1 MNLALYV
8 HIPYCVT
15 KCPYCD
21 FNSYGVGDKV
31 PEDRYTEALIKE
43 LSLYKKLLS
52 KFKVSSV
59 YFGGGTPSLFS
70 AKNIEKIISCISSI
84 TTFSSSP
91 EITVEVN
98 PKTADL
104 KKFKSFRDIGINR
117 LSLGIQSFSER
128 KLRFLG
134 RLSSPKDNLQCIEE
148 VLTSGIDNFNV
159 DLMYGTTDETFSE
172 WESDLKNATGF
183 NPNHISAYCLTIES
197 GTEFKKMFERG
208 DLILPDENI
217 LTDMIDFT
225 TEYLGQK
232 EYNQYEISNYCLTG
246 YECTH
251 NNFYWQG
258 LNYLGIG
265 AGAHSHLKS
274 YNGSKWGQR
283 WSNVKY
289 PQRYISTIV
298 KSNVVPIDKSETLT
312 RQQAFEDDLM
322 MGLRLMK
329 GLDLDILYDRYN
341 VGFDLY
347 DSDYLFSEGLMS
359 RSQNTIKL
367 SRKGILVSDYII
379 SRLLDKA
386 VINAL

>member
-43 LSLYKKLLS
+43 LSLYEKLLS

-70 AKNIEKIISCISSI
+70 AQNIEKIISCISSI

-183 NPNHISAYCLTIES
+183 KPNHISAYCLTIES
-197 GTEFKKMFERG
+197 GTEFKKRFERG
-208 DLILPDENI
+208 DLVLPDENT
-217 LTDMIDFT
+217 LADMIDFT

-232 EYNQYEISNYCLTG
+232 EYNQYEISNYCLID
-246 YECTH
+246 YECLH
-251 NNFYWQG
+251 NKFYWQG
-258 LNYLGIG
+258 LNYLGFG

-274 YNGSKWGQR
+274 YDGSKWGQR

-289 PQRYISTIV
+289 PSRYMSIV
-298 KSNVVPIDKSETLT
+298 NNNVSPIDKSETLT

>member
-31 PEDRYTEALIKE
+31 PEDRYTETLIKE
-43 LSLYKKLLS
+43 LSLYEELLS
-52 KFKVSSV
+52 KFKVSSL

-70 AKNIEKIISCISSI
+70 AQNIEKIISCISSI

-104 KKFKSFRDIGINR
+104 KKFKSFRDIGVNR

-128 KLRFLG
+128 KLKFLG
-134 RLSSPKDNLQCIEE
+134 RLSSPADNMQCIEE
-148 VLTSGIDNFNV
+148 VLNCGIDNFNV

-172 WESDLKNATGF
+172 WESDLLNATCF
-183 NPNHISAYCLTIES
+183 KPNHISAYCLTIES
-197 GTEFKKMFERG
+197 GTEFKKRFERG
-208 DLILPDENI
+208 DLVLPDENT
-217 LTDMIDFT
+217 LADMIDFT
-225 TEYLGQK
+225 TQYLGQK
-232 EYNQYEISNYCLTG
+232 EYNQYEISNYCLID
-246 YECTH
+246 YECLH
-251 NNFYWQG
+251 NKFYWQG
-258 LNYLGIG
+258 LNYLGFG

-274 YNGSKWGQR
+274 YDGSKWGQR

-289 PQRYISTIV
+289 PSRYMSIV
-298 KSNVVPIDKSETLT
+298 KSNVAPIDKSETLT
-312 RQQAFEDDLM
+312 RLQAFEDDLM

-329 GLDLDILYDRYN
+329 GLDLDILNDRYS
-341 VGFDLY
+341 VDFKLY

>member
-31 PEDRYTEALIKE
+31 PEQSYTEALIKE
-43 LSLYKKLLS
+43 LSLYEELLS
-52 KFKVSSV
+52 KFKISSV

-70 AKNIEKIISCISSI
+70 AENISKIIDCVSSI

-104 KKFKSFRDIGINR
+104 KKFKSLRDLGVNR

-134 RLSSPKDNLQCIEE
+134 RLSSPADNMQCIEE

-159 DLMYGTTDETFSE
+159 DLMYGCTDETFSE

-197 GTEFKKMFERG
+197 GTEFKKRFERG
-208 DLILPDENI
+208 DLVLPDENT
-217 LTDMIDFT
+217 LTDMIDYT
-225 TEYLGQK
+225 TEYLGKK
-232 EYNQYEISNYCLTG
+232 EYNQYEISNYCLTD

-251 NNFYWQG
+251 NKFYWQG

-289 PQRYISTIV
+289 PQRYMSII
-298 KSNVVPIDKSETLT
+298 KSNVAPIDKSETLS

-322 MGLRLMK
+322 MGLRLMG
-329 GLDLDILYDRYN
+329 GLDLDILKDRYS
-341 VGFDLY
+341 VDFKLY

-359 RSQNTIKL
+359 RSQNSIKL

-379 SRLLDKA
+379 SRLLDQA
-386 VINAL
+386 VLNTL

>member
-1 MNLALYV
+1 
-8 HIPYCVT
+8 
-15 KCPYCD
+15 
-21 FNSYGVGDKV
+21 VGDKV

-43 LSLYKKLLS
+43 LSLYEKLLS
-52 KFKVSSV
+52 KFKVSSL

-70 AKNIEKIISCISSI
+70 AQNIEKIISCISSI

-104 KKFKSFRDIGINR
+104 KKFKSFRDIGVNR

-128 KLRFLG
+128 KLKFLG
-134 RLSSPKDNLQCIEE
+134 RLSSPADNMQCIEE
-148 VLTSGIDNFNV
+148 VLNCGIDNFNV

-172 WESDLKNATGF
+172 WESDLLNATCF
-183 NPNHISAYCLTIES
+183 KPNHISAYCLTIES
-197 GTEFKKMFERG
+197 GTEFKKRFERG
-208 DLILPDENI
+208 DLVLPDENT
-217 LTDMIDFT
+217 LADMIDFT
-225 TEYLGQK
+225 TQYLGQK
-232 EYNQYEISNYCLTG
+232 EYNQYEISNYCLID
-246 YECTH
+246 YECLH
-251 NNFYWQG
+251 NKFYWQG
-258 LNYLGIG
+258 LNYLGFG

-274 YNGSKWGQR
+274 YDGSKWGQR

-289 PQRYISTIV
+289 PSRYMSIV
-298 KSNVVPIDKSETLT
+298 NNNVTPIDQSETLT
-312 RQQAFEDDLM
+312 RLQAFEDDLM